1 LPRTAQPSAR
11 FEAEP
16 PCLYDIVRDC
26 SYADLASLTIFGGI
40 MGFMV
45 LRMMIPLHEVID
57 LLFQLVEPLI
67 YMVRDL
73 VNLIFGNVVSRNLFP
88 GSIEK
93 DLYALQL
100 IPVCFQHPQ
109 G

>member
-1 LPRTAQPSAR
+1 
-11 FEAEP
+11 
-16 PCLYDIVRDC
+16 LYDIVRDC

-45 LRMMIPLHEVID
+45 LRMMIPWHEVID